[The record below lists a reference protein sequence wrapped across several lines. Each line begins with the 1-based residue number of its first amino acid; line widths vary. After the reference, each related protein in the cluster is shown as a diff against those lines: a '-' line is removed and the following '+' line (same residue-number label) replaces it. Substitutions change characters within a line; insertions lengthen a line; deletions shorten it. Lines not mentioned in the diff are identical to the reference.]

1 MEHIGVKKIETN
13 RLILDKIT
21 LKDVDDMYEYA
32 ANEKVTKFL
41 SWEIHKNKLETET
54 LIKKFIEG
62 YKGLDFYLWKIS
74 TKENNKM
81 IGTID
86 ARYNEKDN
94 FFEIGY
100 ALSFEYW
107 NKGYM
112 TEALGGIIEFIFLNF
127 NVEEVRA
134 KYVAENIGSGKVM
147 QKNNMKKIYEI
158 EEYEYKK
165 GYIKKANVFSI
176 TRKEYNDLK
185 KI

>member
-1 MEHIGVKKIETN
+1 MKKIGTKKIITN

-21 LKDVDDMYEYA
+21 LNDVDDMYEYA
-32 ANEKVTKFL
+32 VNENVTRYV
-41 SWEIHKNKLETET
+41 SWNVHKNKLETET
-54 LIKKFIEG
+54 LIKKFVES
-62 YKGLDFYLWKIS
+62 YKDLDFYLWKIS
-74 TKENNKM
+74 LKEIDKM

-86 ARYNEKDN
+86 IRYNEKEN

-100 ALSFEYW
+100 CMSEKYW

-112 TEALGGIIEFIFLNF
+112 TEAVSGIIEFIFSNF
-127 NVEEVRA
+127 EVEEVRA

-176 TRKEYNDLK
+176 TKKEYMDLK